1 MPLNRARRR
10 GSADERMTE
19 DEVGSAS
26 DVATDSEEDD
36 ERSASEV
43 FGQIVDVFLRE
54 VRLENL
60 QTTLET
66 GRGAGLV
73 RDARKHIQD
82 QIRRQRHKIR
92 DKILQSRLAWQKKT
106 LDPPFCRFID
116 KMSFTVGILGSLIT
130 VCLLGRSS
138 DLMVKWYTYLIVL
151 LISLRIY
158 LYRKEGYQYFLIDFC
173 YFTTGLVYM
182 YLYLYP
188 KSSTLFVHVFAFA
201 NGPLAWAVPLWRNS
215 LVFHDLDKL
224 TSCAIHILPMLLT
237 FQLRWFPSDSSLSIC
252 GDEWPSCGTIA
263 YTLKTQSKF
272 LRLSKPVSVADDD
285 LMQTSFKWLLSA
297 NEGPVFRILQKF
309 PTLAA
314 KEAAFIVLQF
324 LFTFVTMVPTLLYFH
339 SFAIHLIFLC
349 LIITLAAWNGANFYV
364 EQPESFQRYH
374 NLTFIMAVNVSQPT
388 LHFLTGFHR
397 KNDSVYLLCVII
409 RWLLS
414 ICCRFAFRVLR
425 CTSLIEVT

>member
-106 LDPPFCRFID
+106 SDPPFCRFID
-116 KMSFTVGILGSLIT
+116 KMSFTVGILGSLVT

-237 FQLRWFPSDSSLSIC
+237 FQLRWFPSDSSLSVC
-252 GDEWPSCGTIA
+252 GDEWPSCGTVALKDIAVYPLLPYVIWQIA

-364 EQPESFQRYH
+364 EVWTSRYKWA
-374 NLTFIMAVNVSQPT
+374 NRAKLEAAARELSAVSQP
-388 LHFLTGFHR
+388 
-397 KNDSVYLLCVII
+397 DVYHG
-409 RWLLS
+409 S
-414 ICCRFAFRVLR
+414 
-425 CTSLIEVT
+425 